1 MQHGD
6 YGLVRST
13 VFLGFPGGS
22 TGKESAYDAEDLGST
37 LDWEGPLEKGMATHS
52 SMLAQRIPWT
62 DDEVTKS
69 WTRLSDSHVHCI
81 FESY

>member
-1 MQHGD
+1 MAQLVKTLPMMQK
-6 YGLVRST
+6 T
-13 VFLGFPGGS
+13 WAPP
-22 TGKESAYDAEDLGST
+22 
-37 LDWEGPLEKGMATHS
+37 LDWEGPLEKGMATHA

-69 WTRLSDSHVHCI
+69 WTRLSDSHAHCI